1 MKCKYCKGSMTE
13 QDNERIGNRY
23 CKQHVCV
30 NDECKVVFEEIRTI
44 RGVRVPA
51 EDRWLNQET
60 AEAK

>member
-13 QDNERIGNRY
+13 QDNDRIGNRY

-30 NDECKVVFEEIRTI
+30 NDECKAVFEEIRTI